1 MRAYVTTGVRRV
13 GLSSWIGMTTEA
25 LPLLEHPAGMTAV
38 DVPDKRWVDAVSEQ
52 FLQPGW
58 QRAHD
63 FRSDGEHVVLLRPEP
78 AGGVLEQHAEAGGL
92 GAVGTPPGPEGGP
105 KEKDRPGRHRD
116 RDRLVWVHRTSV
128 GPPVA
133 AGDDARRTVRLGEV
147 VERPHGVEHDLR
159 VRPGQWIDAVVG
171 VQHLRL
177 LAGPDLD
184 ASGCR
189 ELV

>member
-63 FRSDGEHVVLLRPEP
+63 FRSDGEHVVLLRPQP
-78 AGGVLEQHAEAGGL
+78 ADGVLKQHAEAGGL
-92 GAVGTPPGPEGGP
+92 SAGGPPPMPEGG
-105 KEKDRPGRHRD
+105 EDEQGRPRRD
-116 RDRLVWVHRTSV
+116 RGRGRPFLVDRGV
-128 GPPVA
+128 GCPPGGA
-133 AGDDARRTVRLGEV
+133 
-147 VERPHGVEHDLR
+147 
-159 VRPGQWIDAVVG
+159 PGG
-171 VQHLRL
+171 
-177 LAGPDLD
+177 G
-184 ASGCR
+184 
-189 ELV
+189 